1 MRQEVSVLG
10 RGLAVLLVAGLA
22 ACSDEGGKLSLDEG
36 RGCAAEAFSKQSGT
50 FSRRE
55 NAISYSYESP
65 NGPAS
70 IIVVFDAGRRPV
82 STFFE
87 SAPYG
92 SHQELVDA
100 ARVIKDCVAYG
111 PKARGERDK
120 GGATSMIGK

>member
-1 MRQEVSVLG
+1 MLG

-92 SHQELVDA
+92 SH
-100 ARVIKDCVAYG
+100 
-111 PKARGERDK
+111 
-120 GGATSMIGK
+120 

>member
-1 MRQEVSVLG
+1 MTPSSHPG
-10 RGLAVLLVAGLA
+10 
-22 ACSDEGGKLSLDEG
+22 
-36 RGCAAEAFSKQSGT
+36 AFSPGA
-50 FSRRE
+50 